1 MLGNTQDPTQ
11 KIKQQETKSKVSI
24 INKNLIRNYNLQAAM
39 VEEAEIH
46 ENSIFKNPINLLI
59 L

>member
-24 INKNLIRNYNLQAAM
+24 INKNLIRNYNLQAAK